1 MKPKVVLAYSGG
13 LDTSVILKWLLN
25 KGYDVVAFIADVG
38 QDEDFSKAK
47 EKALAIGASKV
58 YVEDLKQEFV
68 DGFIFEALKAGA
80 IYEGRYLLGTALAR
94 PIIAKAQI
102 EVAKKEGT
110 TILAHGATGKGNDQ
124 VRFELTWMQFMPDVK
139 IISPWKDS
147 EWLAKFKG
155 RSDMLAY
162 ANFQGIPVEANLK
175 KPYSIDENLLH
186 ISYESGI
193 LENPANEPK
202 PDMYK
207 WTVSPKDAPD
217 KETKI
222 SVTFQGGIPIHIEN
236 LTENEHV
243 EGSLELFQYLNKL
256 AAKNGIGRIDIVEN
270 RFVGMKSRGVYETPA
285 GTVLFKAHQDIE
297 CITLDKEVMH
307 LKESFSL
314 KIAEMIYNGFW
325 YAPEMKFLMAA
336 VNESQ
341 KNVSGKVCITLYKGN
356 ISITGRES
364 ETSLYNKDTASMD
377 YEGGFD
383 QTDAKGFI
391 KITGLRLKMQG
402 DIS

>member
-68 DGFIFEALKAGA
+68 EGFIFEALKAGA

-162 ANFQGIPVEANLK
+162 ANSQGIPVEANLK
-175 KPYSIDENLLH
+175 N
-186 ISYESGI
+186 
-193 LENPANEPK
+193 
-202 PDMYK
+202 
-207 WTVSPKDAPD
+207 
-217 KETKI
+217 
-222 SVTFQGGIPIHIEN
+222 
-236 LTENEHV
+236 
-243 EGSLELFQYLNKL
+243 
-256 AAKNGIGRIDIVEN
+256 RI
-270 RFVGMKSRGVYETPA
+270 
-285 GTVLFKAHQDIE
+285 VLMRTY
-297 CITLDKEVMH
+297 CT
-307 LKESFSL
+307 
-314 KIAEMIYNGFW
+314 
-325 YAPEMKFLMAA
+325 
-336 VNESQ
+336 
-341 KNVSGKVCITLYKGN
+341 
-356 ISITGRES
+356 
-364 ETSLYNKDTASMD
+364 
-377 YEGGFD
+377 
-383 QTDAKGFI
+383 
-391 KITGLRLKMQG
+391 
-402 DIS
+402 